1 MIESLLQ
8 NFSLLIGEHSVLS
21 LIIALISGALT
32 SLLPCSLSSLPL
44 IILYVSGG
52 SADRKSAFRYSLIY
66 ALGSSITFIILGV
79 VITTIGGMLSQAGSW
94 YYIVLGVIMAL
105 LSLQCFGV
113 INIIPSTNLITKN
126 KRKGYIGA
134 FLTGILSALFSSPC
148 STPVLIALLLS
159 ISIGADMLFSIILL
173 LSYSIGYSL
182 LSIAIATALGAVKE
196 LKKGMLP
203 KIANIILGI
212 LILILA
218 LYMFYLGF

>member
-8 NFSLLIGEHSVLS
+8 NFSLIIGEHSVLS

-79 VITTIGGMLSQAGSW
+79 VITAIGGMLSQAGSW

>member
-79 VITTIGGMLSQAGSW
+79 VITVIGGMLSQAGSW
-94 YYIVLGVIMAL
+94 YYIVLGIIMAL

>member
-8 NFSLLIGEHSVLS
+8 NFSLIIGEHSVIS

-52 SADRKSAFRYSLIY
+52 SADRKSAFRYSIIY

-79 VITTIGGMLSQAGSW
+79 VITAIGGMLSQAGSW

-134 FLTGILSALFSSPC
+134 FLTGILSAIFSSPC

-203 KIANIILGI
+203 SS
-212 LILILA
+212 LA
-218 LYMFYLGF
+218 LTNYWIYMMRSLHPWVLRS